1 MMRLAICCAV
11 AWGTVACS
19 AEPETVDPE
28 IAVQSE
34 AESAEA
40 SPETLSTVAEI
51 DDPWLRPGRVAAWTG
66 DLDGMVERG
75 VVRIL
80 SVANRTHFFVDG
92 ARKRGI
98 VAEKANALREMLNE
112 RFASTGA
119 VKVVVIP
126 VRRDQL
132 LPMLTGGYGDVAIGN
147 LTVTTERQEIV
158 DFSPPF
164 VSNVRELVVVAP
176 GVGPIETPEDLS
188 GLPIWVRRSSSYY
201 SSLQSLNDRFIAEGR
216 EPIEL
221 RAADENLEDEGLLE
235 MVNGGLYEATV
246 VDSHKLDWLWGKVFH
261 ELTVTDVALREKG
274 EIAAAI
280 RKDSPQ
286 LEALLADFYRENR
299 VGTTFGN
306 TIVNRYA
313 RNSRWIHN
321 PAATEDRRRFDEV
334 VDLFKKYSERY
345 GFDHLMMVAQGYQES
360 RLDQNARS
368 PVGAIGIMQLMPAT
382 AAGSPIFMP
391 DVSTAEA
398 NIHAGV
404 KYMRYL
410 MDRHFADPE
419 IDEVNRYLLAFAAYN
434 AGPTRITRLRARAPE
449 YGVDPNQWFKNMQY
463 VVASTVSQE
472 PIRYVGNI
480 YKYYLVYRRLRDIKR
495 ERALATGG

>member
-1 MMRLAICCAV
+1 MKFLTVVCCAV
-11 AWGTVACS
+11 ACSLIACS
-19 AEPETVDPE
+19 TEPE
-28 IAVQSE
+28 E
-34 AESAEA
+34 AP
-40 SPETLSTVAEI
+40 PETPETVAEI

-75 VVRIL
+75 FVRIL

-98 VAEKANALREMLNE
+98 VAESANALEGMLDK
-112 RFASTGA
+112 RLGSKDA

-147 LTVTTERQEIV
+147 LTVTPDRQEIV
-158 DFSPPF
+158 DFSQPF
-164 VSNVRELVVVAP
+164 VRDVRELVVVGP
-176 GVGPIETPEDLS
+176 GVEPIETPQDLS
-188 GLPIWVRRSSSYY
+188 GLAVWVRRSSSYY
-201 SSLQSLNDRFIAEGR
+201 ASLQSLNERVVAEGH

-235 MVNGGLYEATV
+235 MVNAGLYKATV
-246 VDSHKLDWLWGKVFH
+246 VDSHKLDWLWGKVFDKV
-261 ELTVTDVALREKG
+261 TVTDVALREKG

-286 LEALLADFYRENR
+286 LQALLTDFYRENR
-299 VGTTFGN
+299 VGTAFGN
-306 TIVNRYA
+306 TIVNRYF

-321 PAATEDRRRFDEV
+321 PAATEERQRFDAV
-334 VDLFKKYSERY
+334 VDLFKKYSEQY
-345 GFDHLMMVAQGYQES
+345 DFDYLMMVAQGYQES

-368 PVGAIGIMQLMPAT
+368 RVGAIGIMQLMPAT
-382 AAGSPIFMP
+382 AAGSPVFIP

-410 MDRHFADPE
+410 MDHYFADPE
-419 IDEVNRYLLAFAAYN
+419 IDEVNRYLFAFAAYN
-434 AGPTRITRLRARAPE
+434 AGPNRIARLRALAPE
-449 YGVDPNQWFKNMQY
+449 YGFDPNQWFKNVQY
-463 VVASTVSQE
+463 VVASKVSQE
-472 PIRYVGNI
+472 PVRYVGNI
-480 YKYYLVYRRLRDIKR
+480 YKYYLAYRRLREIER
-495 ERALATGG
+495 ERALATRG